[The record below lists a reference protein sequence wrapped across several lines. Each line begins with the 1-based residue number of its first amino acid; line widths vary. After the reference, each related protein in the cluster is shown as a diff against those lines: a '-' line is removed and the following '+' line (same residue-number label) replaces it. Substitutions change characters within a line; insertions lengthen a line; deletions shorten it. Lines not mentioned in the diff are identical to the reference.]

1 MRVAV
6 VQAAAP
12 LFELSTALERFEI
25 LLRQARD
32 AGADLVVFPEAFL
45 GGYPKGASF
54 GATVGDR
61 TADGRALFAR
71 YRRSAI
77 EIPGE
82 SLDRVRAAVAAAGC
96 LVVVGVVERAG
107 HTLYCSSLL
116 FDPAGALIGHHR
128 KLMPTGVERLIWGQ
142 GDGSDITVVPT
153 DLGRIGMAICWE
165 SYLPLY
171 RAALYQRGVEFY
183 CAPTVD
189 ARDAWTATMRHIA
202 VEGRCFVLSANQFAT
217 RRDYPEEYPLPE
229 PVAREQALINGGS
242 CVVDPF
248 GHLLA
253 GPVFGRAD
261 LLVTEVDPDQLDGA
275 YLDLDVSGHYSRP
288 DLLRLDHTPG
298 PPRVAAPPVTTRQD
312 RC

>member
-12 LFELSTALERFEI
+12 LFELSSGLDLFEV
-25 LLRQARD
+25 LLRRARES
-32 AGADLVVFPEAFL
+32 GAELVVFPEAFL

-61 TADGRALFAR
+61 TPEGRSLFAR
-71 YRRSAI
+71 YRQSAI
-77 EIPGE
+77 EVPGE
-82 SLDRVRAAVAAAGC
+82 PFDRVRAAVAAAGC
-96 LVVVGVVERAG
+96 LVVVGVVERSG

-116 FDPAGALIGHHR
+116 LDHTGALLGHHR

-142 GDGSDITVVPT
+142 GDGSDIAVIPT

-165 SYLPLY
+165 SYMPLY
-171 RAALYQRGVEFY
+171 RAALYQQGVEFY

-189 ARDAWTATMRHIA
+189 ARDVWTATMRHIA
-202 VEGRCFVLSANQFAT
+202 VEGRCFVLSANQYAT
-217 RRDYPEEYPLPE
+217 RGDYPVDYPVP
-229 PVAREQALINGGS
+229 PDQPMINGGS

-248 GHLLA
+248 GELLA
-253 GPVFGRAD
+253 GPVFGHPD
-261 LLVTEVDPDQLDGA
+261 LLITDVDPALLDGA

-288 DLLRLDHTPG
+288 DLLRLDRTST
-298 PPRVAAPPVTTRQD
+298 PPRAVTSR
-312 RC
+312 RGPG